1 MQHQINSFKTAK
13 LINSF
18 LEGKLT
24 EDENQ
29 ELKKWLDADPQNELL
44 FQNLKTDEYLKS
56 ELKLLHSFD
65 EEKAFE
71 KIRET
76 ITNQSHSPVIPIKKN
91 HVRRMIWR
99 AAAAVV
105 LIAIP
110 ISIFFLNSSKE
121 KSQDIVQTNGIPE
134 IPHEGIAPGGNKAT
148 LTLSDG
154 SVISLN
160 DTENG
165 ILTQEGNVDIV
176 KLNDGQ
182 IAYGKAE
189 NATPEIHYN
198 VVTTPKG
205 GKYNLTLSDGTKV
218 WLNAASSLRFPA
230 SFSGKA
236 RNVEMEGEVYFDIAE
251 DLKHPFIVMVNGA
264 EILVTGTEFN
274 VNAYNDEQS
283 MKITLLE
290 GNVSLKSSVN
300 QTNLIAGQQ
309 AEISESGNFIVH
321 KTIDLDDVIAW
332 KEGFFHFNK
341 ADIKTVMK
349 EIARWYDVDVEF
361 KDAGKRRV
369 FKGEMQRDLEL
380 SQVIKI
386 LNKHHI
392 KVDLSG
398 RKMIVSY

>member
-1 MQHQINSFKTAK
+1 MQHQINSFNTSK

-18 LEGKLT
+18 LEGTLT

-29 ELKKWLDADPQNELL
+29 ELQNWLDADPQNELL

-76 ITNQSHSPVIPIKKN
+76 ITNQSQSLVIPLKKN
-91 HVRRMIWR
+91 HVRRMIWS
-99 AAAAVV
+99 AAAAIVF
-105 LIAIP
+105 IAIP
-110 ISIFFLNSSKE
+110 LSIIFLNTPKNLG
-121 KSQDIVQTNGIPE
+121 KDIVQSNAIPE
-134 IPHEGIAPGGNKAT
+134 IPQERIAAGGNKAI

-160 DTENG
+160 DLENG
-165 ILTQEGNVDIV
+165 VLTQEGNVDIV
-176 KLNDGQ
+176 KLKDGQ
-182 IAYGKAE
+182 IAYGNAE

-198 VVTTPKG
+198 VITTPKG

-230 SFSGKA
+230 SFSGKT
-236 RNVEMEGEVYFDIAE
+236 RKVEMEGEVYFDIAE

-274 VNAYNDEQS
+274 VNAYKDES
-283 MKITLLE
+283 TMKITLLE

-300 QTNLIAGQQ
+300 HTKLMAGQQ
-309 AEISESGNFIVH
+309 AEISEGNFHVH
-321 KTIDLDDVIAW
+321 KTVDLEDIIAW
-332 KEGFFHFNK
+332 KEGLFHFNK
-341 ADIKTVMK
+341 ADIKMVMK
-349 EIARWYDVDVEF
+349 EIARWYDVEVEF